1 MSLFEKIY
9 NYQMIARL
17 EDAGA
22 IAVTAQEREWL
33 SDMLRRPESEHAFSP
48 STLVKLRA
56 LAAVDDSIDIAFDE
70 NEHGSAPEAEEIL
83 EKAASQTVQL
93 YHPLLRP
100 LREALTRK
108 TGLQLTYAV
117 KDGSVRERQH
127 GYPYKLEYSMVKRE
141 WYLLWFHLRNRSVMT
156 TKLQN
161 IAEVAAAPIPAL
173 QAKAAKKRM
182 TAYYASKQQQAVIQI
197 MPHFNRELS
206 RILYAFSCFDK
217 EVSYEES
224 TDTYRITLIYLS
236 DESDFVLSRI
246 RFLGKR
252 ILVTE
257 GDYLRKRMYETA
269 HKSLM
274 RYGVTP

>member
-17 EDAGA
+17 EEAGA

-33 SDMLRRPESEHAFSP
+33 SDMLRRSEAEHAFSP

-56 LAAVDDSIDIAFDE
+56 LAGE
-70 NEHGSAPEAEEIL
+70 EEHKHESARDAEEIL
-83 EKAASQTVQL
+83 EKAASQTGQL

-108 TGLQLTYAV
+108 LGLHLTYAI
-117 KDGSVRERQH
+117 KDGTVRERQH

-141 WYLLWFHLRNRSVMT
+141 WYLLWFHLRNRSIMT

-161 IAEVAAAPIPAL
+161 IAEAAEAPIPAQ
-173 QAKAAKKRM
+173 QAEAAEKKM
-182 TAYYASKQQQAVIQI
+182 TVYYASKQQQAVIQI

-224 TDTYRITLIYLS
+224 ADTYWITLVYLR

-274 RYGVTP
+274 RYGITP

>member
-17 EDAGA
+17 EDAEA
-22 IAVTAQEREWL
+22 VAVTAQEREWL
-33 SDMLRRPESEHAFSP
+33 SAMLRRPEAEHAFSP
-48 STLVKLRA
+48 STLVKLRSLMNRDGDRA
-56 LAAVDDSIDIAFDE
+56 IDE
-70 NEHGSAPEAEEIL
+70 SEHIAEEIL
-83 EKAASQTVQL
+83 EKAASLTGQL

-100 LREALTRK
+100 LREALTNRL
-108 TGLQLTYAV
+108 GLQLTYAV
-117 KDGSVRERQH
+117 KDGSVRMRQH

-141 WYLLWFHLRNRSVMT
+141 WYLLWFHLRRRCVMV

-161 IAEVAAAPIPAL
+161 IAEAAEALIPAQ
-173 QAKAAKKRM
+173 QAEAAEKKM

-197 MPHFNRELS
+197 IPQFNRELS

-224 TDTYRITLIYLS
+224 TDTYRITLIYLR

-257 GDYLRKRMYETA
+257 GDYLRKRMYEA
-269 HKSLM
+269 AQKSLM
-274 RYGVTP
+274 RYGITP